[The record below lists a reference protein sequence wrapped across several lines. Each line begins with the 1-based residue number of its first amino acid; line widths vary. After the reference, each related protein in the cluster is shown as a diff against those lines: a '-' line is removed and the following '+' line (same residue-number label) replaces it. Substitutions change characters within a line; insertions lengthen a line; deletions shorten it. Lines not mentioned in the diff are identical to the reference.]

1 MAKLDIN
8 SLLATHDSGVDTWL
22 QKKAQEQPD
31 EVQFAQDFS
40 NLAFQF
46 IQDRAPALMQYI
58 VGFEVVDRSENGTR
72 AVGIFGFK
80 IDGDYYYVPAFFMN
94 SQVKGIDSIL
104 SKRTNSF
111 VPLTEEW
118 INYII
123 NRKAKELGNEAP
135 SAQSQE
141 IAGDQSTFENP
152 NFQFLQ
158 RPTVGPLGG
167 PRYSAKYASADD
179 KPWKFAEAWDVIR
192 KDIQDRFDNDPEFK
206 ASFVGSCCAMGGVRT
221 PFKKSASSPVR
232 DFILKVG
239 GPRAERTLLKSLNN
253 VKMAN
258 AAAEFYVGPVAFHV
272 DSYPNHGRDCY
283 LLRKQAE
290 EIAEKAP
297 KVRITSDAMDED
309 EAREVLEDGFIVHDS
324 RPPEQKSD
332 VIETDYEKNFQNP
345 DKPGVY
351 NVLVNGGKT
360 VKAYVM
366 NMDRVFHRG
375 ANSSMVVYFP
385 DNRQMIT
392 AKSRDIFTEG
402 GAVGGV
408 KDIMDAAKKIPD
420 VEVRGDYIF
429 ISKNG
434 TSMPEYH
441 VSSLKRDKGERPV
454 INGSF
459 SYYGEDNWRP
469 DPQDDFTNY
478 WAKDEFHNRD
488 GSMKNVGSCYISAI
502 ELADF
507 TGSAKQVGGTVV
519 LPSDW
524 KALQIGEIINFGSDT
539 TPFPDST
546 EDKKRRDKVEYRLGS
561 IDSLTLE
568 LRKEGAAKL
577 EIQSD
582 TGSEFLVRF
591 DGGHFTR
598 PYGYKQAAI
607 MLVTRLG
614 VDGHDA
620 KRLLKEASVNRK
632 SVCLLKLGQFV
643 GVGTNMPGGQTP
655 ESDPYTGIPVY
666 ESPYYDESKMPFT
679 GVELPPPDNF
689 QGENIGGD
697 ISRQSEESGDA
708 GGEADFDEEAGQLA
722 QEAAK
727 LGQKHVFDKAAIGG
741 LAKVYDTGAVIDSY
755 LPEFIQAVD
764 RLGRV
769 LFLYYWKHN
778 DFIERYGTDDVIEM
792 EDSLRSCFKQL
803 GKLTLD
809 LKRKA
814 VGGGD
819 ADADVDTIGA

>member
-1 MAKLDIN
+1 MAKITID
-8 SLLATHDSGVDTWL
+8 SLLAEQDTGTDPWL
-22 QKKAQEQPD
+22 VKRAQEQPD

-46 IQDRAPALMQYI
+46 VQDRAPALMQYI
-58 VGFEVVDRSENGTR
+58 IGFEVVDRSENGTR

-80 IDGDYYYVPAFFMN
+80 IDGDYYYVPAFFLN

-135 SAQSQE
+135 SEATE
-141 IAGDQSTFENP
+141 DQSTFENP
-152 NFQFLQ
+152 NFMFLQ

-167 PRYSAKYASADD
+167 PSYSAKYASAPD
-179 KPWKFAEAWDVIR
+179 KPWKFAEAWEVM
-192 KDIQDRFDNDPEFK
+192 KEDITNRCEGDPEFK
-206 ASFVGSCCAMGGVRT
+206 KALAGSLCSIGGVRT
-221 PFKKSASSPVR
+221 PFKKEASSPIQ

-239 GPRAERTLLKSLNN
+239 GPKAERTFLNSLRN

-258 AAAEFYVGPVAFHV
+258 AAMEFYDGVKAFHV
-272 DSYPNHGRDCY
+272 SEYPNHGKDCY
-283 LLRKQAE
+283 LLRKQAQ
-290 EIAEKAP
+290 EISEKAP
-297 KVRITSDAMDED
+297 KVRITSDSENED
-309 EAREVLEDGFIVHDS
+309 EAKEVLEDGFTVRDT
-324 RPPEQKSD
+324 RPEEEKSD

-345 DKPGVY
+345 DKPGIY

-360 VKAYVM
+360 VRAYVF
-366 NMDRVFHRG
+366 NMDRVFHKG

-385 DNRQMIT
+385 DNRQMIS

-402 GAVGGV
+402 GAIGGV
-408 KDIMDAAKKIPD
+408 KDIMDDAKAIKD
-420 VEVRGDYIF
+420 VELHGDYVF
-429 ISKNG
+429 VSKQG
-434 TSMPEYH
+434 TAMPRYY
-441 VSSLKRDKGERPV
+441 VSSLKRDKGERPI

-459 SYYGEDNWRP
+459 SYYGDDDWQP

-478 WAKDEFHNRD
+478 WAKDPFHNRD
-488 GSMKNVGSCYISAI
+488 GSLKNIGNYYISAV

-507 TGSAKQVGGTVV
+507 GGSAKQIGGTVV

-524 KALQIGEIINFGSDT
+524 KALQVGEVFNDEIDM
-539 TPFPDST
+539 PVPDSSQG
-546 EDKKRRDKVEYRLGS
+546 DGRKQKVEYRLGS

-577 EIQSD
+577 EVHSD
-582 TGSEFLVRF
+582 TGSDFFFRF
-591 DGGHFTR
+591 DGANYTR
-598 PYGYKQAAI
+598 PVGYKQACI
-607 MLVTRLG
+607 DLITRLG
-614 VDGHDA
+614 VRSKDA
-620 KRLLKEASVNRK
+620 KNLLKKAAVNRK
-632 SVCLLKLGQFV
+632 AVCLLKLGQFV
-643 GVGTNMPGGQTP
+643 GVGMNMPPGQTP
-655 ESDPYTGIPVY
+655 EADPYTGIPVY
-666 ESPYYDESKMPFT
+666 QSPYYDESKMPFT
-679 GVELPPPDNF
+679 GVELPPQNNY

-697 ISRQSEESGDA
+697 ISRQSEEAGAGD
-708 GGEADFDEEAGQLA
+708 GSQEAEFDEEAGQLA
-722 QEAAK
+722 QEAAQ

-755 LPEFIQAVD
+755 IPEFIQAVD

-809 LKRKA
+809 LRRKA
-814 VGGGD
+814 VGNGD
-819 ADADVDTIGA
+819 ADADIDTIGA